1 VDLAS
6 LRCFVAVART
16 ASFSRAARELYRTQP
31 AVSLQVRKLEREL
44 GRQLFERSRRSPV
57 LTDAGR
63 TLVAASR
70 DLLERLDALPGVVAS
85 SAEEPAGT
93 LVVASNLSLLAHVL
107 PPAIRAVHRRY
118 PRVRMRVLNRTA
130 AGIARAVEEGE
141 ADLGIGFL
149 LDERPSLAGGTLR
162 RSPFVLVE
170 SRDRTGSSNHRTGSS
185 GRRNGS
191 AGRRP
196 SISEILAGPLVHFED
211 GVDLRRHL
219 ERCLPGRR
227 NLEPVI
233 ELPSIDAI
241 LTFVAHGFGSS
252 ILPSFAVDERWRKRL
267 TVRDLGRSLEPIE
280 IRWCADGRR
289 PLSRAAAAF
298 RDACLEPGPRGSK
311 ETSAS

>member
-44 GRQLFERSRRSPV
+44 GQALFERSRRSPA

-63 TLVAASR
+63 TLLAESR

-93 LVVASNLSLLAHVL
+93 LVVASNLSLLTHFLA
-107 PPAIRAVHRRY
+107 PAIRAVHRRY
-118 PRVRMRVLNRTA
+118 PRVRMRMLNRTA

-141 ADLGIGFL
+141 ADLGVGFL
-149 LDERPSLAGGTLR
+149 LDSRPSLAGGTLR
-162 RSPFVLVE
+162 RSSFVLVAPRE
-170 SRDRTGSSNHRTGSS
+170 RTGSASRRTGSS
-185 GRRNGS
+185 GRR
-191 AGRRP
+191 P
-196 SISEILAGPLVHFED
+196 SIPEILAGPLVHFED

-233 ELPSIDAI
+233 ELPSIDSF
-241 LTFVAHGFGSS
+241 LPFVAYGFGSS
-252 ILPSFAVDERWRKRL
+252 ILPSFAIDERWRKRL
-267 TVRDLGRSLEPIE
+267 AVRDLGRSLEPIE

-298 RDACLEPGPRGSK
+298 RDACLEPGRRGGK
-311 ETSAS
+311 AVAPASR